1 MKKVTICRGIPGSG
15 KSTWARAQ
23 AEAGEPAHLGASDAG
38 VALRP
43 EAGVTIVSAD
53 DWFVRLQADG
63 TLGYRFDGREIAQ
76 AHDACLRR
84 FVAAILAAILAA
96 EAEPHVIVDN
106 TNTTAA
112 EMIPYVAVAL
122 AHGCEVVVRTFRV
135 DAATAAARNVHGVPL
150 AACEAMGKRMAETVP
165 PLFWGGRVRYAEGDG
180 QPSFQFAP

>member
-1 MKKVTICRGIPGSG
+1 MKKVTVTICRGIPGSG

-23 AEAGEPAHLGASDAG
+23 AETVEPAHLSDNAG
-38 VALRP
+38 VALHP
-43 EAGVTIVSAD
+43 EAVAVIVSAD
-53 DWFVRLQADG
+53 DWFVRLQPDG

-84 FVAAILAAILAA
+84 FVAAILA
-96 EAEPHVIVDN
+96 AEPHVIVDN

-150 AACEAMGKRMAETVP
+150 AACEAMAKRLADTVP
-165 PLFWGGRVRYAEGDG
+165 PYFWGGRVRYAEGDG
-180 QPSFQFAP
+180 QPSSQFAP